1 MTLIKKFNTIDHE
14 EAEAADAVIR
24 LCHATDRPLSGYL
37 GSRIVGGFEANHLE
51 KEWVETFGVK
61 YAIAVNSG
69 TSGLLAACMAIGIE
83 HGDEVIVS
91 PYTMSATAA
100 VPKLLGATIVWA
112 DIEPDTFTI
121 DPVEVSNAITP
132 KTKAVIAT
140 NLFGHPAHLREL
152 RDICDGLGVY
162 LIEDNAQAVFAKENG
177 VYTGT
182 IGHIGVF
189 SLNVHKHLQVGEGGI
204 CVTNIDHLDAKLSE
218 AMNHGEMRGGILGLN
233 LRMTEVTAAMARA
246 QLKKAPEIMKGR
258 LRLAA
263 RIGYEVLRQGTLPIK
278 RPTARENCTH
288 SFYCWAGLMEKE
300 PKGDIPKPFKR
311 GYMHPLYSLPAFATK
326 QSISLPVV
334 ENVEKRIVL
343 LEVCSI
349 DPTDE
354 QITKMVKE
362 LGIAL

>member
-1 MTLIKKFNTIDHE
+1 VTFIKKFNTIDHE

-24 LCHATDRPLSGYL
+24 LAHATDRPLSGYL

-51 KEWVETFGVK
+51 KEWAETFGVK
-61 YAIAVNSG
+61 YAVAVNSG

-100 VPKLLGATIVWA
+100 VPKILGATIVFA

-162 LIEDNAQAVFAKENG
+162 LIEDNAQAIFSRENG

-189 SLNVHKHLQVGEGGI
+189 SLNVHKHIQVGEGGI

-233 LRMTEVTAAMARA
+233 LRMTEVTAAMARM
-246 QLKKAPEIMKGR
+246 QLKKAPDIMNGRRLLAGDINSEILKR
-258 LRLAA
+258 E
-263 RIGYEVLRQGTLPIK
+263 IPITIPNIRNK
-278 RPTARENCTH
+278 CRH

-300 PKGDIPKPFKR
+300 PKCDIPKPFKR
-311 GYMHPLYSLPAFATK
+311 GYMHPIYSLPAFASK
-326 QSISLPVV
+326 QTISLPVV
-334 ENVEKRIVL
+334 ESIEKRIVL

-349 DPTDE
+349 DPTEE

-362 LGIAL
+362 LGKAL